1 MKKQK
6 ANLNYFK
13 KWEGLKTLGLG
24 MLIVGFGCIWLA
36 MGYLVYIGGIALL
49 VAGVVLFLI
58 GNINRST
65 EEEIRVE
72 IRRRAEGIEFPE
84 VETERHFYKRVPEK
98 QEILDFSGFSFSEGL
113 WFKRMKNGSIG
124 SSAYR
129 VARVLLLT
137 DAFYVKTR
145 EFSLLE
151 EGAKEET
158 FEILF
163 SSVEDVA
170 VLREG
175 KTFSCGAKS
184 FPIKLCHLVI
194 TFDGGKTLCLPAA
207 DDVYVDELAARLK
220 KLTEEAIG
228 E

>member
-1 MKKQK
+1 MKKQS

-24 MLIVGFGCIWLA
+24 MLIVGFGSIWLA
-36 MGYLVYIGGIALL
+36 SSFLMYFGGIALL
-49 VAGVVLFLI
+49 ATGAVLFLI

-65 EEEIRVE
+65 EEEIRAE
-72 IRRRAEGIEFPE
+72 IVRRSEGIEFPE

-113 WFKRMKNGSIG
+113 WLKKMKNGSVG
-124 SSAYR
+124 SSTYR

-137 DAFYVKTR
+137 DAFYAKTR

-151 EGAKEET
+151 EGAKEEVQ
-158 FEILF
+158 EILF
-163 SSVEDVA
+163 SSVEDVT
-170 VLREG
+170 VLRES
-175 KTFSCGAKS
+175 KTFSCGSKS
-184 FPIKLCHLVI
+184 FPVKLCRLVI
-194 TFDGGKTLCLPAA
+194 TFDGGKTLCLPMA

-220 KLTEEAIG
+220 KTVAAEKG